1 MFHVYLTKMFILL
14 LFHGV
19 SYKSQVKLFG
29 SVIQVNYMKLFGF
42 LFLIKFSFIFGCAG
56 SSLLPG
62 LFSSCEAGAAL

>member
-29 SVIQVNYMKLFGF
+29 SVIQVNYMKLFDF
-42 LFLIKFSFIFGCAG
+42 LFFFFNFIF
-56 SSLLPG
+56 LLNFI
-62 LFSSCEAGAAL
+62 LFLNFT